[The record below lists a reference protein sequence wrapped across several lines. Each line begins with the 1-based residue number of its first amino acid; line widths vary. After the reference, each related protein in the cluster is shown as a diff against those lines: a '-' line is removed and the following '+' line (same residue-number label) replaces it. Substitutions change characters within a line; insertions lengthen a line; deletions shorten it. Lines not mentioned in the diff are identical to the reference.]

1 MRAKGLTERIGGSS
15 RRKLTQVRVVTLT
28 KIGSC
33 NENSL
38 RLVTSRDSR
47 IKFGIGATT
56 RLYFQRQGGPCGSK
70 HRIFF
75 RSIQRHRFGWCLRNK

>member
-1 MRAKGLTERIGGSS
+1 MYEGVRSFWGVLAKEVDPGACRHSDEDRIS
-15 RRKLTQVRVVTLT
+15 RDA
-28 KIGSC
+28 

-56 RLYFQRQGGPCGSK
+56 RGY
-70 HRIFF
+70 IF
-75 RSIQRHRFGWCLRNK
+75 RVVRVCVKALSIPSP